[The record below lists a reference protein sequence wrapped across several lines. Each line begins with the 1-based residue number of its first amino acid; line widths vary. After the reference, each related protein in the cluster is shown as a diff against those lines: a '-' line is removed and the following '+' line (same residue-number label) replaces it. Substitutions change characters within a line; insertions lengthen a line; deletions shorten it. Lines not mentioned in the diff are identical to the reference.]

1 MDITLFFALVGPL
14 GVLIGIVL
22 VVLSGV
28 LIEQLVHYI
37 SWRYQRAKSGVA
49 AIFAPLITSA
59 PELAVFT
66 VAILQGQLEV
76 AWGSIVAQ
84 PFMAATIIYP
94 VVILTTLSAWATKKR
109 SNKLPHVA
117 RNVAV
122 PLIAFTLPLLPILF
136 LHPEK
141 YGVIGRAF
149 GVLLLVLYVIYA
161 KYMLREEEVAEPE
174 SGLWLKNS
182 LLQTF
187 VAILSIAT
195 GAEFMVAGIVE
206 LGTALGVDKTALAV
220 IIIPIATVIPESI
233 VGLIFLFKS
242 QDKEGVSAIIGEK
255 ALYGTFYPGIAMAL
269 GIYTLSEAAT
279 LALML
284 AIVVSVIE
292 IAIIWRYGYFGL
304 SAPIGLL
311 AYIYYVTRFLSGV
324 F

>member
-1 MDITLFFALVGPL
+1 MSNTSIFAMAGPL
-14 GVLIGIVL
+14 GVLIGVVL
-22 VVLSGV
+22 VFLSGV

-66 VAILQGQLEV
+66 VAILQGELEV

-94 VVILTTLSAWATKKR
+94 VVLLTTFSAWVAGKR
-109 SNKLPHVA
+109 RNKIPHVT
-117 RNVAV
+117 RDIAV

-141 YGVIGRAF
+141 YGVIGRAY

-161 KYMLREEEVAEPE
+161 KYMLREEEVEEPE
-174 SGLWLKNS
+174 GGLWLKNS

-195 GAEFMVAGIVE
+195 GAEFLVAGIVE
-206 LGTALGVDKTALAV
+206 LGVTLGVDKTALAV
-220 IIIPIATVIPESI
+220 IIIPIASVIPESI
-233 VGLIFLFKS
+233 VGLIFLFKG
-242 QDKEGVSAIIGEK
+242 QDNEGVSAMIGEK
-255 ALYGTFYPGIAMAL
+255 ALYGTFYPGVAMAL
-269 GIYTLSEAAT
+269 GVYTLGEAAA
-279 LALML
+279 LALLL
-284 AIVVSVIE
+284 AIVVSIIE
-292 IAIIWRYGYFGL
+292 IIIVWRFGYFGL
-304 SAPIGLL
+304 SAPVGLL
-311 AYIYYVTRFLSGV
+311 AYVYYISRFLTGV
-324 F
+324 I

>member
-1 MDITLFFALVGPL
+1 
-14 GVLIGIVL
+14 
-22 VVLSGV
+22 
-28 LIEQLVHYI
+28 VHYI
-37 SWRYQRAKSGVA
+37 SWHYQRAKSGVA

-149 GVLLLVLYVIYA
+149 GVLLLALYVIYA

-242 QDKEGVSAIIGEK
+242 QDNEGVSAIIGEK

>member
-242 QDKEGVSAIIGEK
+242 QDNEGVSAIIGEK